1 MRFLTLALLLVTL
14 GFMAPQTLQAQ
25 TAATVTCKDG
35 SSDQGGRGA
44 CRGHGGV
51 DKKAPASTTPPAAT
65 KSIAPAKAAPAST
78 AVAKAPAAPVAA
90 IVTCKDGSS
99 DQGGRGACRGH
110 GGVNKSGAPV
120 AAAPAV
126 APAPVASAPVVRPV
140 AVVPAPVVRPAAAPA
155 AAPVAAV
162 RPAPAPI
169 ARAAV
174 PANAQNTDPTG
185 AIARCKDN
193 TYSHSKGHTGACSR
207 HGGVEQWLDKG

>member
-14 GFMAPQTLQAQ
+14 GFLAPQPLQAQ
-25 TAATVTCKDG
+25 TAATVTCQDG
-35 SSDQGGRGA
+35 TSDQGGRGA

-65 KSIAPAKAAPAST
+65 KSAAPAKAAPVST
-78 AVAKAPAAPVAA
+78 AAAKAPAATAA
-90 IVTCKDGSS
+90 AMVTCKDGSS

-110 GGVNKSGAPV
+110 GGVNKPGAPV
-120 AAAPAV
+120 TAAPVVAPAAAPAAV
-126 APAPVASAPVVRPV
+126 AAAPVVRPT
-140 AVVPAPVVRPAAAPA
+140 AAVPAAVVRPAAARA
-155 AAPVAAV
+155 AA
-162 RPAPAPI
+162 
-169 ARAAV
+169 
-174 PANAQNTDPTG
+174 PANAQNTDATG